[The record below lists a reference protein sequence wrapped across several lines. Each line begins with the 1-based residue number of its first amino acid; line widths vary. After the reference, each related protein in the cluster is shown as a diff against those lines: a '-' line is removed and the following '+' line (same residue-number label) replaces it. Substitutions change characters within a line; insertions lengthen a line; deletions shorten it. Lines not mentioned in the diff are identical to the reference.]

1 MLRFFTTGTQIIC
14 INIVGMER
22 MVSYFIFYT
31 QCVIIL
37 FSFICSIALSINKKR
52 LVDKILCSYVF
63 IGFVEMCL
71 LILDLNQI
79 IHIKSANLINN
90 ISTIIGFNLL
100 SIYLIKSEV
109 LLRSKSF
116 FFGFNIVV
124 TLLII
129 YFLIAYPKESTE
141 MNLKVFSIYHFALLF
156 YSIYFLISVVTNDQ
170 VDNKS
175 NESNESKFW
184 LSIGIFICSVLSI
197 PVSIYHGFYSE
208 LTSEEFN
215 NFYLSA
221 LTPLGFIF
229 LYLGVLR
236 AIFSSYKN

>member
-1 MLRFFTTGTQIIC
+1 
-14 INIVGMER
+14 MER
-22 MVSYFIFYT
+22 MVLYFVFYT
-31 QCVIIL
+31 QCIIIL
-37 FSFICSIALSINKKR
+37 FSFISSIVLSINKKR

-71 LILDLNQI
+71 LILDLNQLI
-79 IHIKSANLINN
+79 QIKTANLINN

-100 SIYLIKSEV
+100 SIYLIRSEA

-129 YFLIAYPKESTE
+129 YFLIAYPEALTE

-156 YSIYFLISVVTNDQ
+156 YSIFFLVSVVTNDK

-175 NESNESKFW
+175 NETKFW
-184 LSIGIFICSVLSI
+184 VSIGIFICSVLSI

-208 LTSEEFN
+208 LTSKDIN

-221 LTPLGFIF
+221 FTPLGFIF
-229 LYLGVLR
+229 LYLGILR
-236 AIFSSYKN
+236 AIFSTYNN